1 MLFENLNILKT
12 TFFICLIC
20 LSLDNSVFGQTETF
34 PIKLN
39 KQSNICLSA
48 KLNDSDS
55 LTMMFHTSSTGVTVT
70 KESLENKILLKNK
83 QSTNIQTWGGRADSE
98 FSENNTFKLGSL
110 KWDDMTVFVNEN
122 SGPDTD
128 GKFGYDLFKNK
139 IVSLN
144 YDEKTMVVSEF
155 LPKNLNGYQKMKLIF
170 EDGSMFIEGTL
181 VFESQE
187 FTGNFMFHTG
197 YGGAILLD
205 PKLGEKYN
213 SKSLLTISTSEL
225 KDSFGNVFKIETKLL
240 PKVKI
245 GKKTLKNIPLSF
257 AARSSDIPMKV
268 FGNDLLKRFN
278 VVFDF
283 QKNEVYL
290 KPNGLWKMNYNIKK

>member
-1 MLFENLNILKT
+1 MAFSLN
-12 TFFICLIC
+12 
-20 LSLDNSVFGQTETF
+20 S
-34 PIKLN
+34 
-39 KQSNICLSA
+39 QSNICFSA
-48 KLNDSDS
+48 KLNDSDT
-55 LTMMFHTSSTGVTVT
+55 LLMMFHTSSTGVTVT
-70 KESLENKILLKNK
+70 KESLQNKILLKNK
-83 QSTNIQTWGGRADSE
+83 QSTNVQTWGGRADSE
-98 FSENNTFKLGSL
+98 FSEHNTLKLGSL

-144 YDEKTMVVSEF
+144 YDKNTMVVSEL
-155 LPKNLNGYQKMKLIF
+155 LPKNLKGYQKMKLIF
-170 EDGSMFIEGTL
+170 EDGSMFIVGTL
-181 VFESQE
+181 VFENQE
-187 FTGNFMFHTG
+187 FIGNFMFHTG

-213 SKSLLTISTSEL
+213 SGSLPTISTSEL
-225 KDSFGNVFKIETKLL
+225 KDSYGNVFKIETKLL
-240 PKVKI
+240 PKVKL
-245 GKKTLKNIPLSF
+245 GKKTLKNVPLSF

-278 VVFDF
+278 VIFDF

-290 KPNGLWKMNYNIKK
+290 KPNRLEKMNYTVKK

>member
-1 MLFENLNILKT
+1 MFKNYHNQISKVIVFLGMSIFLKNPTSGQIHRMAFSLN
-12 TFFICLIC
+12 
-20 LSLDNSVFGQTETF
+20 S
-34 PIKLN
+34 
-39 KQSNICLSA
+39 QSNICLKA
-48 KLNDSDS
+48 KLNDSDT
-55 LTMMFHTSSTGVTVT
+55 LIMMFHTASTGVTVT

-83 QSTNIQTWGGRADSE
+83 QSTNVQTWGGRADSE
-98 FSENNTFKLGSL
+98 FSEHNAFTLGGL
-110 KWDDMTVFVNEN
+110 KWKDLTVFVNEN

-144 YDEKTMVVSEF
+144 YDKKTMIVSEF
-155 LPKNLNGYQKMKLIF
+155 LPKKLKGYQKLKLTF
-170 EDGSMFIEGTL
+170 ENGSMFIEGTL
-181 VFESQE
+181 VFENQE

-205 PKLGEKYN
+205 PKLGEKYD
-213 SKSLLTISTSEL
+213 SKSLPTISTSEL

-240 PKVKI
+240 PKIKI
-245 GKKTLKNIPLSF
+245 GNKTLKNVPLSF

-283 QKNEVYL
+283 QKNEIYL
-290 KPNGLWKMNYNIKK
+290 KPNRLEKLDYTVKK

>member
-1 MLFENLNILKT
+1 LLFENLNILKT

-20 LSLDNSVFGQTETF
+20 LSLGNSVFGQTETF

-39 KQSNICLSA
+39 KQSNICLCA
-48 KLNDSDS
+48 KLNDSDT
-55 LTMMFHTSSTGVTVT
+55 LLMMFHTSSTGVTVT
-70 KESLENKILLKNK
+70 KESLQNKILLKNML
-83 QSTNIQTWGGRADSE
+83 STNVQTWGGRADSE
-98 FSENNTFKLGSL
+98 FSEHNTFKLGSL
-110 KWDDMTVFVNEN
+110 KWDNMTVFVNEN

-128 GKFGYDLFKNK
+128 GKFGYDLFKSK

-155 LPKNLNGYQKMKLIF
+155 LPKNLKGYQKMKLIF

-181 VFESQE
+181 VFENQG

-213 SKSLLTISTSEL
+213 SKSLPTISTSEL

-245 GKKTLKNIPLSF
+245 GNKTLKNIPLSF

-290 KPNGLWKMNYNIKK
+290 KPNRLEKMNYIVKK